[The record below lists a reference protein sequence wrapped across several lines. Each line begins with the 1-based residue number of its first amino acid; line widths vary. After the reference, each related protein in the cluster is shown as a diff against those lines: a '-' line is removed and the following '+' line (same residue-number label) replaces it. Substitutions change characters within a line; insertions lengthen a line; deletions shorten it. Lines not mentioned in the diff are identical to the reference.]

1 MEILN
6 HWKGTKLTCI
16 HCGTHFV
23 LDAEDVASGKLCTP
37 SEASLSA
44 IRDGAKGVLYVEC
57 PHCSHR
63 VSLTDSE
70 IPMYY
75 KGKAKVVRS

>member
-16 HCGTHFV
+16 HCGTQFV
-23 LDAEDVASGKLCTP
+23 LDAEDIASGTLCTD
-37 SEASLSA
+37 SDAMLRA
-44 IRDGAKGVLYVEC
+44 IKNGINAILYVQC

-63 VSLTDSE
+63 VNISGGE

-75 KGKAKVVRS
+75 KSKARVVP